1 MNKLRFDRMIR
12 QAEEGDPEAVAQL
25 KQYIKSHASKAN
37 KALKELEQNDMTYF
51 AYKRAMK
58 YLNVDEGVSRFR
70 TVTTGEPIEV
80 LSSRAQEIHT
90 FLSSKTHN
98 VEQNA
103 AAWEKQRKGLMTV
116 IEAGYGRVTTNRM
129 DITRISE
136 ALTRAQKTL
145 GNDGLKLTQA
155 EKYNILETLSVA
167 IDTYRENGHEL
178 YDADLDLIL
187 TRYMTGERIYNNL
200 VAGVIGQERIEQDD
214 NN

>member
-1 MNKLRFDRMIR
+1 
-12 QAEEGDPEAVAQL
+12 
-25 KQYIKSHASKAN
+25 
-37 KALKELEQNDMTYF
+37 
-51 AYKRAMK
+51 
-58 YLNVDEGVSRFR
+58 
-70 TVTTGEPIEV
+70 
-80 LSSRAQEIHT
+80 
-90 FLSSKTHN
+90 
-98 VEQNA
+98 
-103 AAWEKQRKGLMTV
+103 
-116 IEAGYGRVTTNRM
+116 M